1 MDPIRINY
9 HSFVDLITNSSTEI
23 YISCH
28 TKSVEYLKELI
39 DSLLKASG
47 SDKKAEELFD
57 FKITKEDYNTGKVK
71 TLKKDED
78 FELDDDNEYGKNHTL
93 LIIPKDKTQETI
105 NLCKQIKN
113 IFEIDGVY
121 NG

>member
-1 MDPIRINY
+1 MKPIIINY

-57 FKITKEDYNTGKVK
+57 FKITKEDYDTGKVK

-78 FELDDDNEYGKNHTL
+78 FECDPNRDFEDHFLT
-93 LIIPKDKTQETI
+93 IIPKDKTQETI
-105 NLCKQIKN
+105 NLCDQIN
-113 IFEIDGVY
+113 RIFCLDGSY
-121 NG
+121 DG